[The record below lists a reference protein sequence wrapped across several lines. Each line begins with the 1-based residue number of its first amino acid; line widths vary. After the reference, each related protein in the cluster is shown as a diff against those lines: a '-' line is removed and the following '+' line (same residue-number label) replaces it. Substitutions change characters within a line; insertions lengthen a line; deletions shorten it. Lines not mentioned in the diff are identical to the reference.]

1 MTKKRAFAFIFLL
14 IFVGTILVGCAR
26 TKEPEGENGAT
37 GEGVEETDNA
47 NGTAVSGTETAEG
60 KAETS
65 EEENPYEKEEEPSAE
80 LQTDRAL
87 YVRSKTDGLN
97 VRAGA
102 GTNYRSLGTLDKGD
116 MVAYIGESDGWYET
130 KFVGVTAYVS
140 ASAKYTEKVA
150 MEKRTEKVERAI
162 EEGFGLLG
170 TKYVYGA
177 VRLHDGSG
185 RLNAGFDIT
194 AFDCSSFMQ
203 YVFYYGADEI
213 LQVNTRTQ
221 VYQGE
226 SVEKA
231 AIERG
236 DLLFFTNA
244 SRYYNSGVE
253 RIGHVALYL
262 GDGYILHTAS
272 DHAVA
277 EKISEKRQSY
287 FICARRIIT
296 D

>member
-1 MTKKRAFAFIFLL
+1 MKML
-14 IFVGTILVGCAR
+14 
-26 TKEPEGENGAT
+26 PEC
-37 GEGVEETDNA
+37 
-47 NGTAVSGTETAEG
+47 
-60 KAETS
+60 
-65 EEENPYEKEEEPSAE
+65 P
-80 LQTDRAL
+80 
-87 YVRSKTDGLN
+87 
-97 VRAGA
+97 A
-102 GTNYRSLGTLDKGD
+102 GTYDPS
-116 MVAYIGESDGWYET
+116 
-130 KFVGVTAYVS
+130 
-140 ASAKYTEKVA
+140 
-150 MEKRTEKVERAI
+150 
-162 EEGFGLLG
+162 
-170 TKYVYGA
+170 
-177 VRLHDGSG
+177 RLTF
-185 RLNAGFDIT
+185 LGFDIT